1 MFSSTKNYC
10 LFYFFE
16 AAVCE
21 DSRLFIIVTMMTE
34 KKKEEYIRCMAA
46 ASGFVKLVCG
56 VANNAAWLVVLDGLD
71 HAKQCKRY
79 RHDVKR
85 AFKQAIEYFHEYER
99 TLLYARENR
108 MFHVPDM
115 GEKARKTYG
124 DITDREYYDFWASLG
139 ASAYTKTR
147 PLITSLWNK
156 HRLSLQ
162 AHGVQDAKHV
172 AWVLT
177 AAAALELA
185 VQLYEKA
192 IDQSIE
198 FYGLPRKILVDVF
211 GQFSLAKMTEA
222 WRRALNMLSPDSK
235 FDLGSTERKN
245 IEHGLTQLCE
255 AWLDPSL
262 QWKSTLQ
269 SVEDYEEV
277 FRTKGYQKKTID
289 EIKSIHDKIMDNLE
303 NDTTRT

>member
-1 MFSSTKNYC
+1 
-10 LFYFFE
+10 
-16 AAVCE
+16 
-21 DSRLFIIVTMMTE
+21 MMTE
-34 KKKEEYIRCMAA
+34 KKKEEYIRSMAA
-46 ASGFVKLVCG
+46 AAGYVKLVCG
-56 VANNAAWLVVLDGLD
+56 VANNAAWLVVLDGFD

-85 AFKQAIEYFHEYER
+85 AFKQAIEYFHEYES

-124 DITDREYYDFWASLG
+124 DITDREYYDFWASTG
-139 ASAYTKTR
+139 ASAYAKTR

-162 AHGVQDAKHV
+162 AHGVQDAEHV

-185 VQLYEKA
+185 AQLYEKS

-198 FYGLPRKILVDVF
+198 FYGLPRKLLVDVF
-211 GQFSLAKMTEA
+211 GQFSLSKMTEA

-235 FDLGSTERKN
+235 FDLESTERKN

-277 FRTKGYQKKTID
+277 FRTKGYQKKTIA
-289 EIKSIHDKIMDNLE
+289 EITSIKDTIMDNLE
-303 NDTTRT
+303 NDDDTTRT